1 MTPLA
6 RLRALDP
13 IFQLHWLLGITAG
26 VVLMLIGVTGG
37 LMSFQEDILEWIN
50 ADQVAHYQSNERL
63 SPPALVARYEAEH
76 PDHAVSSL
84 FWRQNRPYPVFL
96 S

>member
-37 LMSFQEDILEWIN
+37 LMSFQEDILEWIKY
-50 ADQVAHYQSNERL
+50 H
-63 SPPALVARYEAEH
+63 
-76 PDHAVSSL
+76 
-84 FWRQNRPYPVFL
+84 F
-96 S
+96 